1 MTLQQ
6 IPDTAGLGALLPA
19 ELLAQCDTATALRLQ
34 GRYQQ
39 ALDALRP
46 VLRSA
51 PRHAGA
57 WLEAGGL
64 LMLLGRSQQ
73 ARRCY
78 ARLLRLQPGHG
89 LALYNIAQAYE
100 DQGQL
105 ELALEALQA
114 AHSLNPHAAE
124 LLLHLEFVRLS
135 LCDWHD
141 YDARMEH
148 LAAALQRHAADPL
161 ARPLAP
167 LRLLSLPITL
177 ALQRQVTEQWSDA
190 ISREVSAQICL
201 SNAPA
206 TPPGLPNPLH
216 PPVPIRVAYLSADF
230 RNHAMGQLL
239 HGLFALHR
247 RPQFV
252 VFAYSLTPA
261 DARDDYT
268 AAVAAGVDHFCC
280 VANSSALHIAARM
293 RSDGIDV
300 LIDLMGHTRLS
311 QPAVLAMRAAPVQL
325 HYLGYPGT
333 LGTDFIDG
341 VVADAQLIP
350 LHLASGYR
358 ERVYHLPCAF
368 VASTPLVQ
376 QIQPTAAGTDPTP
389 LTRAAL
395 GLPASGVVYAS
406 FHRAHKLDPHMFA
419 LWLDVLRQ
427 VPGSVLWLVQSSPLV
442 AQRLRA
448 LAARAGLDASRLV
461 FTPPVASHHFAQ
473 LCTLADLLLDTA
485 HYGAGATGVVALRAG
500 LPLLTLPGESFASRM
515 GASLCAATG
524 LQDLICN
531 SPSAYV
537 AKAAALGRNPQALAD
552 LRAQLLAGGTQLPL
566 FNTAAWVKSFEA
578 LLLTLVKR

>member
-1 MTLQQ
+1 M
-6 IPDTAGLGALLPA
+6 
-19 ELLAQCDTATALRLQ
+19 
-34 GRYQQ
+34 
-39 ALDALRP
+39 
-46 VLRSA
+46 
-51 PRHAGA
+51 
-57 WLEAGGL
+57 
-64 LMLLGRSQQ
+64 
-73 ARRCY
+73 
-78 ARLLRLQPGHG
+78 
-89 LALYNIAQAYE
+89 
-100 DQGQL
+100 
-105 ELALEALQA
+105 
-114 AHSLNPHAAE
+114 
-124 LLLHLEFVRLS
+124 
-135 LCDWHD
+135 
-141 YDARMEH
+141 
-148 LAAALQRHAADPL
+148 
-161 ARPLAP
+161 
-167 LRLLSLPITL
+167 
-177 ALQRQVTEQWSDA
+177 
-190 ISREVSAQICL
+190 
-201 SNAPA
+201 
-206 TPPGLPNPLH
+206 
-216 PPVPIRVAYLSADF
+216 PIRVAYLSADF

-261 DARDDYT
+261 DASDDYT

-350 LHLASGYR
+350 LHLASGYC

-376 QIQPTAAGTDPTP
+376 QVQPGAAGTDPTP
-389 LTRAAL
+389 LTRAAF
-395 GLPASGVVYAS
+395 GLPANGVVYAS

-442 AQRLRA
+442 EQRLRV
-448 LAARAGLDASRLV
+448 LAARARLDASRLV
-461 FTPPVASHHFAQ
+461 FTQPVAPQHFAQ

-524 LQDLICN
+524 LQALICN

-537 AKAAALGRNPQALAD
+537 AQAAALGRNPQALAD